1 MATLAPPELARR
13 REAANKLLSD
23 AGIDVSTLSSDQ
35 FNIFC
40 NQPPNLQQESVEM
53 LLKYGAERLR
63 IVNPEPS
70 KSPAAVTE
78 TPVPLPDIPGNTS
91 PAKAKKT
98 SKKSVC
104 RTSEVAQD
112 STAKKLG
119 KSRLVCTNCKNDKGK
134 TKTKV
139 RSRLITMINVLMC

>member
-1 MATLAPPELARR
+1 MTTLAPPELARR

-23 AGIDVSTLSSDQ
+23 AGIDVDTLSSDQ

-40 NQPPNLQQESVEM
+40 NQPPNLQQESIEM

-70 KSPAAVTE
+70 KSPAPVTE
-78 TPVPLPDIPGNTS
+78 TQVPLPDIPGHTS

-98 SKKSVC
+98 SRKSAS
-104 RTSEVAQD
+104 RPSEAAQD
-112 STAKKLG
+112 SARKQLG

-134 TKTKV
+134 TKAKV
-139 RSRLITMINVLMC
+139 SQRLTTAINVLIC